1 MQSMNDLGM
10 EQVAGQTSNLAAV
23 SSDAISQ
30 VYPRVLFAGQHTDRL
45 ANLQEFL
52 EDRNCTVLHCAL
64 RAELPR
70 RMRALTPH
78 LVVISEPM
86 LLDLLDACRR
96 VRIAARVPILVLG
109 QSKTEDEEV
118 LCLEYGADTYLAP
131 GASVRRLHAHAAALL
146 QRGLGQVYAKAETL
160 LVFGEVR
167 IDLQRQRV
175 YRGEREVVLPP
186 KEYALLRFLVEHVGQ
201 AMSRQALWEG
211 VWQSSLALDRR
222 TVDVHIHWL
231 REKLEIDVANPKLI
245 RTVRRVGYCF
255 DP

>member
-1 MQSMNDLGM
+1 MNDLGR
-10 EQVAGQTSNLAAV
+10 ESGAGQTNSPAV
-23 SSDAISQ
+23 SSDSISQ
-30 VYPRVLFAGQHTDRL
+30 VYPRALFAGQSTDRTATL
-45 ANLQEFL
+45 REFL
-52 EDRNCTVLHCAL
+52 EERNCTVLHCVH
-64 RAELPR
+64 RAELAR
-70 RMRALTPH
+70 RMRALSPH
-78 LVVISEPM
+78 LVVISEPV
-86 LLDLLDACRR
+86 LLDLLDTCRM
-96 VRIAARVPILVLG
+96 VRTAARVPILVLG
-109 QSKTEDEEV
+109 QTKTEDEEV

-131 GASVRRLHAHAAALL
+131 GASPRRLHAHAAALL

-167 IDLQRQRV
+167 VDLQRQRV
-175 YRGEREVVLPP
+175 YRGDHEVDLPP

-201 AMSRQALWEG
+201 ALSRQALWEG

-231 REKLEIDVANPKLI
+231 REKLEVDVGNPKLI